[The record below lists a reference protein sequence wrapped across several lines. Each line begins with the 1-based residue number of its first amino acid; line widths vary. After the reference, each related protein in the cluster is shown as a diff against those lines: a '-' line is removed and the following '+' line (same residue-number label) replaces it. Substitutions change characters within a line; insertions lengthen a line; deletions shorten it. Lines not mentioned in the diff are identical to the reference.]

1 MERKAARPP
10 GLARSLGYRI
20 SSHLGCFEGWGSM
33 HLFNRKT
40 VLSTCF
46 KAESA
51 VLGTETAFELGVT
64 RSAALSAASAASAVG
79 APGSTVLSAMIEAC
93 IEC

>member
-1 MERKAARPP
+1 V
-10 GLARSLGYRI
+10 
-20 SSHLGCFEGWGSM
+20 

-51 VLGTETAFELGVT
+51 VLGTETAFELGMT
-64 RSAALSAASAASAVG
+64 RSAALSAASAVG

>member
-1 MERKAARPP
+1 VERKAARPP

-20 SSHLGCFEGWGSM
+20 SSHLGYFERWGSV

-51 VLGTETAFELGVT
+51 VLGTETAFEPGVT
-64 RSAALSAASAASAVG
+64 RLAALSAASAVG